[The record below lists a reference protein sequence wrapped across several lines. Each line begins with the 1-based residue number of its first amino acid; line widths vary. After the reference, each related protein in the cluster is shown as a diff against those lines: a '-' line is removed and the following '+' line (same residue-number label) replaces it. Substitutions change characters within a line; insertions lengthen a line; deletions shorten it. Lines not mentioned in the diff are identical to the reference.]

1 MGRHEQ
7 REQIFKLLF
16 RQEFHSLQEMDQQV
30 RLFFEDEEVLGIS
43 EKDMNYI
50 TEKYQEIRKLLPELD
65 KLLDEKVE
73 GWNTA
78 RMGKVELTVL
88 RLAMYEMLHDEE
100 VPEGVAIN
108 EAVEIAKTY
117 GQEGSG
123 AFVNAVLAKFVKQGD
138 QHS

>member
-1 MGRHEQ
+1 MMKKHEQ

-16 RQEFHSLQEMDQQV
+16 REEFHSCAEMDEQV
-30 RLFFEDEEVLGIS
+30 KLFFEDEELSGIS

-50 TEKYQEIRKLLPELD
+50 TEKYQKVRGILPELD

-78 RMGKVELTVL
+78 RMGKVDLTIL
-88 RLAMYEMLHDEE
+88 RLAVYEMLYDEE

-108 EAVEIAKTY
+108 EAVELARKY
-117 GQEGSG
+117 EDEDVV
-123 AFVNAVLAKFVKQGD
+123 AFVNGILGSFARELEK
-138 QHS
+138 